1 MELSAR
7 QFAEIVNHLKGPQRF
22 GGRGPDQRRA
32 PRVERQTRITIFPID
47 PAESRQGVPV
57 QVKNLSSRGLG
68 FVRDQRMHSG
78 DQFIVRLPREDTAA
92 SPVEMLCTVVHCENI
107 SKGIFS
113 IGAEFTCVLPDKA

>member
-22 GGRGPDQRRA
+22 GGRAPDQRRA
-32 PRVERQTRITIFPID
+32 PRVARQTRITIFPVG
-47 PAESRQGVPV
+47 PAESRNGVGV

-68 FVRDQRMHSG
+68 FVRDQKMRPG
-78 DQFIVRLPREDTAA
+78 DQFVVRLPREDAAA
-92 SPVEMLCTVVHCENI
+92 SSVEMLCTVIHCESVAKNT
-107 SKGIFS
+107 FS